1 MASAGARVRGDG
13 VFAGSRR
20 FGASVVSE
28 VCRRNG
34 SALPRGEWC
43 IRGRN
48 GSELQ
53 RDEWRDDSALP
64 AVPERHSVPRITS
77 PRPELTFRYGLAVLR
92 GVPASDAPDW
102 LVHDPRLDALVA
114 PGHRMPDLRAWAA
127 HHHIAES
134 HTDTDLDTPL
144 LDPRTPR
151 PYQREAVTRWRAA
164 NARGSV
170 VLPTGAGKTL
180 VALMAIDELRT
191 GACIVAPTRAL
202 VAQWFTQLAD
212 AFGSEKVGAYYGDE
226 KEVRTI
232 TVTTYHSAFTL
243 LERWGHRF
251 PLLVLDEVHHLAD
264 SASGEARA
272 WHDHLRIA
280 PAPFRLGLTATYP
293 DTKDSELVRLVG
305 PVVYRKLI
313 GEMTDAE
320 LARFALTRRFVR
332 LTSSEEQ
339 RYADLTDQFES
350 HMSRAGHRER
360 GETPA
365 DAWRMFAASA
375 RRSPDARRALRAFHE
390 RERLVRLANGKLA
403 ETQRILRAHP
413 AEQAIIF
420 CGGTDAAIA
429 VSRALAIPMITA
441 STPASDRHTLLA
453 RMTSGAIRA
462 VASVR
467 VLDEGWDVPS
477 AKLGIILGD
486 STRGGTRQHTQRL
499 GRLLRRQGDAVAS
512 LYEIVAADTYEFFAS
527 QKRGSGVRRVSEG
540 QLGFGL

>member
-1 MASAGARVRGDG
+1 MEAG
-13 VFAGSRR
+13 
-20 FGASVVSE
+20 
-28 VCRRNG
+28 NG
-34 SALPRGEWC
+34 IPR
-43 IRGRN
+43 
-48 GSELQ
+48 
-53 RDEWRDDSALP
+53 AF
-64 AVPERHSVPRITS
+64 
-77 PRPELTFRYGLAVLR
+77 LTRSLYYRYGLAVLE
-92 GVPASDAPDW
+92 GVPARDAPAW

-114 PGHRMPDLRAWAA
+114 PGHRMTELRTWAA
-127 HHHIAES
+127 EHDVHESNAERQ
-134 HTDTDLDTPL
+134 LDSPL

-151 PYQREAVTRWRAA
+151 PYQREAVDRWRAA
-164 NARGSV
+164 NARGTV

-180 VALMAIDELRT
+180 VALMAIDELRC

-212 AFGSEKVGAYYGDE
+212 AFGSERVGAWYGDE
-226 KEVRTI
+226 KDVRAI
-232 TVTTYHSAFTL
+232 TVTTYHSAFAL
-243 LERWGHRF
+243 MERWGDQF

-264 SASGEARA
+264 AASGDARA

-280 PAPFRLGLTATYP
+280 PARFRLGLTATYP
-293 DTKDSELVRLVG
+293 DARDAELTRLVG

-332 LTSSEEQ
+332 LTADEES
-339 RYADLTDQFES
+339 RYTLLTDRFES

-360 GETPA
+360 GDTPA

-375 RRSPDARRALRAFHE
+375 RRSPEARRALRAFHE
-390 RERLVRLANGKLA
+390 RERLVRLADGKLGEA
-403 ETQRILRAHP
+403 ERILRAHP

-420 CGGTDAAIA
+420 CGGTDAAMA

-441 STPASDRHTLLA
+441 TTPASERHALLA

-486 STRGGTRQHTQRL
+486 STRGGARQHTQRL

-512 LYEIVAADTYEFFAS
+512 LYEIVAAGTYEFFAS

-540 QLGFGL
+540 QLGFGM